1 MKTSESPDV
10 CRMALK
16 CFAVLSLIAMGV
28 GVLVVLGVLFR
39 ALQPVLLPV
48 IVAGV
53 LAYLLAKPTDWLETK
68 VKTRA
73 RAVGLVVLGAF
84 ALLAAVGGLTIPP
97 LVHQTADLVQKR
109 QLILEKAMETGAN
122 LSESAAVAR
131 GVQSLYNGALSDAR
145 KAGMSDEDLAD
156 FKGKTEVKEQVAA
169 YLSLNGDVIA
179 AKALELGKAG
189 TAALGKLP
197 IVLSGTLLVPFL
209 VYYFLLLKA
218 DIAKNWHRLLP
229 LREGKARDKVTTIL
243 SEINAYFIT
252 FIRSQMVVS
261 LIDALLLLICLWI
274 LRLPYAFTLC
284 VLAALLGVIPYI
296 GIASACVPALLIAW
310 FHHQSIPYVVAVAAV
325 FALVSFLDNY
335 FIQKAI
341 VGKQLRMHDMTV
353 MFSVLFWGYVLGGV
367 AGILL
372 GVPLTAAVKV
382 LYRHFVWREEGTGNM

>member
-1 MKTSESPDV
+1 MKTAESPDV
-10 CRMALK
+10 CRMALT

-28 GVLVVLGVLFR
+28 GVLVVVGMLFR

-53 LAYLLAKPTDWLETK
+53 ISYLLAKPTDWLETK

-73 RAVGLVVLGAF
+73 RAVGLVVLAAF
-84 ALLAAVGGLTIPP
+84 ALMGLIGGLTIPP
-97 LVHQTADLVQKR
+97 LVHQSTELVQKR
-109 QLILEKAMETGAN
+109 QMILEKAITTGQN
-122 LSESAAVAR
+122 LSENPAVAR
-131 GVQSLYNGALSDAR
+131 AVQSLYSGALSEAR
-145 KAGMSDEDLAD
+145 REGMSEEDVAE
-156 FKGKTEVKEQVAA
+156 FKGKTAVQEQLAA
-169 YLSLNGDVIA
+169 YLSLKADVIT
-179 AKALELGKAG
+179 AKALELGMAG
-189 TAALGKLP
+189 TAVLGKLP
-197 IVLSGTLLVPFL
+197 IVLSGALLVPFL

-218 DIAKNWHRLLP
+218 PIAENWHRLLP
-229 LREGKARDKVTTIL
+229 LQAGEARDKVRTIL
-243 SEINAYFIT
+243 AEINAYFIA

-261 LIDALLLLICLWI
+261 LIDALLLLVGLWI

-296 GIASACVPALLIAW
+296 GIASACIPALLIAW
-310 FHHQSIPYVVAVAAV
+310 FHHQSIPYVVAVAVV

-382 LYRHFVWREEGTGNM
+382 LYRHFIWRDDSSVE

>member
-1 MKTSESPDV
+1 MRTTESPDV

-16 CFAVLSLIAMGV
+16 CFAVLSLVAMGV
-28 GVLVVLGVLFR
+28 GVLVVLGLVFR

-53 LAYLLAKPTDWLETK
+53 ISYLLAKPTDWLETK

-84 ALLAAVGGLTIPP
+84 VLLAAVGGLTIPP
-97 LVHQTADLVQKR
+97 LVHQTAELVQKR
-109 QLILEKAMETGAN
+109 QVILEKAITTGQS
-122 LSESAAVAR
+122 LSENAAVAR
-131 GVQSLYNGALSDAR
+131 AVQSLYNGALSEAR
-145 KAGMSDEDLAD
+145 REGMSEEDVAAFQD
-156 FKGKTEVKEQVAA
+156 KTAVKEQLAA
-169 YLSLNGDVIA
+169 YLSLKADVIT
-179 AKALELGKAG
+179 AKALELGIAG

-197 IVLSGTLLVPFL
+197 IVLSGALLVPFL
-209 VYYFLLLKA
+209 VYYFLLLKG

-229 LREGKARDKVTTIL
+229 LREGQARDKVTTIL

-252 FIRSQMVVS
+252 FIRSQMLVS
-261 LIDALLLLICLWI
+261 LIDALLLLVGLWI

-310 FHHQSIPYVVAVAAV
+310 FQTQSVGYVVGVGAV
-325 FALVSFLDNY
+325 FAVVSFLDNY

-382 LYRHFVWREEGTGNM
+382 LYRHFIWREE

>member
-10 CRMALK
+10 CRVALK
-16 CFAVLSLIAMGV
+16 CFAVLSLVAMGV
-28 GVLVVLGVLFR
+28 GVLAVLGLVFR

-53 LAYLLAKPTDWLETK
+53 LAYLLAKPTDWLEKK
-68 VKTRA
+68 VKSRV
-73 RAVGLVVLGAF
+73 RAVAVVVLSAF
-84 ALLAAVGGLTIPP
+84 VVIAAVGGLTIPP
-97 LVHQTADLVQKR
+97 LVHQTVELVQKR
-109 QLILEKAMETGAN
+109 QVILEKAITTGQN
-122 LSESAAVAR
+122 LSENAAVAR
-131 GVQSLYNGALSDAR
+131 AVQSLYNGALSEAR
-145 KAGMSDEDLAD
+145 REGMSEEDVAE
-156 FKGKTEVKEQVAA
+156 FKGKTAVQEQLAA
-169 YLSLNGDVIA
+169 YLSLKADVIT
-179 AKALELGKAG
+179 AKTLELGMAG
-189 TAALGKLP
+189 TAVLGKLP
-197 IVLSGTLLVPFL
+197 ILISGAILVPFL

-218 DIAKNWHRLLP
+218 PIAENWHRLLP
-229 LREGKARDKVTTIL
+229 LQAGEARDKVRTIL
-243 SEINAYFIT
+243 AEINAYFIA
-252 FIRSQMVVS
+252 FIRSQMLVS
-261 LIDALLLLICLWI
+261 LIDALLLLVGLWI

-310 FHHQSIPYVVAVAAV
+310 FRTQNIGYVVGVGAV
-325 FALVSFLDNY
+325 FAVVSFLDNY

-382 LYRHFVWREEGTGNM
+382 LYRHFIWRDE

>member
-1 MKTSESPDV
+1 MNDSPDV

-16 CFAVLSLIAMGV
+16 VFAALSLIAMAV
-28 GVLVVLGVLFR
+28 GALVVMGLLFR

-53 LAYLLAKPTDWLETK
+53 LSYLLSRPTDWLEKK

-73 RAVGLVVLGAF
+73 RAVGLVVSGAF
-84 ALLAAVGGLTIPP
+84 VLLAIVGGLTIPP
-97 LVHQTADLVQKR
+97 LVHQSTELVQKR
-109 QLILEKAMETGAN
+109 QVILEKAMETGST
-122 LSESAAVAR
+122 LSEHPAVAR
-131 GVQSLYNGALSDAR
+131 AVQSLYSGALADAR
-145 KAGMSDEDLAD
+145 KAGMAEEDIEN
-156 FKGKTEVKEQVAA
+156 FKGKTEVKEQLAA
-169 YLSLNGDVIA
+169 YLSLNADVIA
-179 AKALELGKAG
+179 AKGLELGMAG
-189 TAALGKLP
+189 TVVLGKLP
-197 IVLSGTLLVPFL
+197 LVLSGALLVPFL

-218 DIAKNWHRLLP
+218 DIAKNWQRLLP
-229 LREGKARDKVTTIL
+229 LPAGPARDKVTTIL
-243 SEINAYFIT
+243 SEINSYFIT

-261 LIDALLLLICLWI
+261 LIDALLLLIGLWI

-296 GIASACVPALLIAW
+296 GIASACIPALLIAW
-310 FHHQSIPYVVAVAAV
+310 FQHQSIGYVVAVGAV

-382 LYRHFVWREEGTGNM
+382 LYRHFIWREDAPAE

>member
-10 CRMALK
+10 CRVALK

-28 GVLVVLGVLFR
+28 GVLVVVGMLFR

-53 LAYLLAKPTDWLETK
+53 LAYLLAKPTDWLEKK
-68 VKTRA
+68 VKSRTRA
-73 RAVGLVVLGAF
+73 VAVVVVAAF
-84 ALLAAVGGLTIPP
+84 VLIAAVGGLTIPP
-97 LVHQTADLVQKR
+97 LVHQTVELVQKR
-109 QLILEKAMETGAN
+109 QVILEKAITTGQN
-122 LSESAAVAR
+122 LSENAAVAR
-131 GVQSLYNGALSDAR
+131 AVQSLYNGALSEAR
-145 KAGMSDEDLAD
+145 REGMSEEDVAE
-156 FKGKTEVKEQVAA
+156 FKGKTAVQEQLAA
-169 YLSLNGDVIA
+169 YLSLKADVIT
-179 AKALELGKAG
+179 AKALELGLAG

-197 IVLSGTLLVPFL
+197 ILISGAILVPFL

-218 DIAKNWHRLLP
+218 PIAENWHRLLP
-229 LREGKARDKVTTIL
+229 LQAGEARDKVRTIL
-243 SEINAYFIT
+243 AEINAYFIA
-252 FIRSQMVVS
+252 FIRSQMLVS
-261 LIDALLLLICLWI
+261 LIDALLLLVGLWI

-296 GIASACVPALLIAW
+296 GIASACIPALLIAW
-310 FHHQSIPYVVAVAAV
+310 FQTQNIGYVVGVGAV
-325 FALVSFLDNY
+325 FAVVSFLDNY

-382 LYRHFVWREEGTGNM
+382 LYRHFIWRDE

>member
-1 MKTSESPDV
+1 
-10 CRMALK
+10 MALK

-28 GVLVVLGVLFR
+28 GVLVVLGLVFR

-53 LAYLLAKPTDWLETK
+53 LSYLLAKPTDWLEKK
-68 VKTRA
+68 VKSRA
-73 RAVGLVVLGAF
+73 RAVAVVVLSAF
-84 ALLAAVGGLTIPP
+84 VVIAAVGGLTIPP
-97 LVHQTADLVQKR
+97 LVHQTAELVQKR
-109 QLILEKAMETGAN
+109 QVILEKAITTGQN
-122 LSESAAVAR
+122 LSENAAVAR
-131 GVQSLYNGALSDAR
+131 AVQSLYNGALSEAR
-145 KAGMSDEDLAD
+145 REGMSEEDVAE
-156 FKGKTEVKEQVAA
+156 FKGKTAVQEQLAA
-169 YLSLNGDVIA
+169 YLSLKADVIT
-179 AKALELGKAG
+179 AKTLELGMAG
-189 TAALGKLP
+189 TAVLGKLP
-197 IVLSGTLLVPFL
+197 ILISGAILVPFL

-218 DIAKNWHRLLP
+218 PIAENWHRLLP
-229 LREGKARDKVTTIL
+229 LQAGEARDKVRTIL
-243 SEINAYFIT
+243 AEINAYFIA
-252 FIRSQMVVS
+252 FIRSQMLVS
-261 LIDALLLLICLWI
+261 LIDALLLLVGLWI

-310 FHHQSIPYVVAVAAV
+310 FRTQSLGYVVGVGAV
-325 FALVSFLDNY
+325 FAIVSFLDNY

-382 LYRHFVWREEGTGNM
+382 LYRHFVWRDE

>member
-1 MKTSESPDV
+1 MKTAESPDV
-10 CRMALK
+10 CRMALT

-28 GVLVVLGVLFR
+28 GVLVVLGLLFR

-53 LAYLLAKPTDWLETK
+53 ISYLLAKPTDWLETK

-73 RAVGLVVLGAF
+73 RAVGLVVLAAF
-84 ALLAAVGGLTIPP
+84 ALMGLIGGLTIPP
-97 LVHQTADLVQKR
+97 LVHQSTELVQKR
-109 QLILEKAMETGAN
+109 QVILEKAITTGQN
-122 LSESAAVAR
+122 LSENPAVAR
-131 GVQSLYNGALSDAR
+131 AVQSLYSGALSEAR
-145 KAGMSDEDLAD
+145 REGMSEEDVAE
-156 FKGKTEVKEQVAA
+156 FKGKTAVQEQLAA
-169 YLSLNGDVIA
+169 YLSLKADVIT
-179 AKALELGKAG
+179 AKALELGMAG
-189 TAALGKLP
+189 TAVLGKLP
-197 IVLSGTLLVPFL
+197 IVLSGALLVPFL

-218 DIAKNWHRLLP
+218 PIAENWHRLLP
-229 LREGKARDKVTTIL
+229 LREGKARDKVRTIL
-243 SEINAYFIT
+243 AEINAYFIA

-261 LIDALLLLICLWI
+261 LIDALLLLVGLWI

-310 FHHQSIPYVVAVAAV
+310 FQTQSAGYVVGVGAV

-382 LYRHFVWREEGTGNM
+382 LYRHFVWREE

>member
-1 MKTSESPDV
+1 
-10 CRMALK
+10 MALT
-16 CFAVLSLIAMGV
+16 CFAALSLIAMGV
-28 GVLVVLGVLFR
+28 GVLVVVGLLFR

-53 LAYLLAKPTDWLETK
+53 ISYLLAKPTDWLETK

-73 RAVGLVVLGAF
+73 RAVAVVVLAAF
-84 ALLAAVGGLTIPP
+84 ALMGLVGGLTIPP
-97 LVHQTADLVQKR
+97 LVHQTTELVQKR
-109 QLILEKAMETGAN
+109 QVILEKAITTGQN
-122 LSESAAVAR
+122 LSENPAVAR
-131 GVQSLYNGALSDAR
+131 AVQSLYSGALSEAR
-145 KAGMSDEDLAD
+145 REGMSEEDVAE
-156 FKGKTEVKEQVAA
+156 FKGKTAVQEQLAA
-169 YLSLNGDVIA
+169 YLSLKADVIT
-179 AKALELGKAG
+179 AKALELGMAG
-189 TAALGKLP
+189 TAVLGKLP
-197 IVLSGTLLVPFL
+197 IVLSGALLVPFL

-218 DIAKNWHRLLP
+218 PIAENWHRLLP
-229 LREGKARDKVTTIL
+229 LQAGEARDKVRTIL
-243 SEINAYFIT
+243 AEINAYFIA

-261 LIDALLLLICLWI
+261 LIDALLLLVGLWI

-296 GIASACVPALLIAW
+296 GIASACIPALLIAW
-310 FHHQSIPYVVAVAAV
+310 FHHQSIPYVVAVAVV

-382 LYRHFVWREEGTGNM
+382 LYRHFIWREKGE

>member
-10 CRMALK
+10 CRVALK

-28 GVLVVLGVLFR
+28 GVLVVLGLLFR

-53 LAYLLAKPTDWLETK
+53 MAYLLAKPTDWLEKK
-68 VKTRA
+68 VKSRA
-73 RAVGLVVLGAF
+73 RAVAVVVLSAF
-84 ALLAAVGGLTIPP
+84 VVIAAVGGLTIPP
-97 LVHQTADLVQKR
+97 LVHQTAELVQQR
-109 QLILEKAMETGAN
+109 QVILEKAITTGQN
-122 LSESAAVAR
+122 LSENAAVAR
-131 GVQSLYNGALSDAR
+131 AVQSLYNGALSEAR
-145 KAGMSDEDLAD
+145 REGMSEEDVAE
-156 FKGKTEVKEQVAA
+156 FKGKTAVQEQLAA
-169 YLSLNGDVIA
+169 YLSLKADVIT
-179 AKALELGKAG
+179 AKALELGMAG
-189 TAALGKLP
+189 TAVLGKLP
-197 IVLSGTLLVPFL
+197 ILISGAILVPFL

-218 DIAKNWHRLLP
+218 PIAENWHRLLP
-229 LREGKARDKVTTIL
+229 LQAGEARDKVRTIL
-243 SEINAYFIT
+243 AEINAYFIA
-252 FIRSQMVVS
+252 FIRSQMLVS
-261 LIDALLLLICLWI
+261 LIDALLLLVGLWI

-310 FHHQSIPYVVAVAAV
+310 FRTQSLGYVVGVGAV
-325 FALVSFLDNY
+325 FAIVSFLDNY

-382 LYRHFVWREEGTGNM
+382 LYRHFVWRDE

>member
-1 MKTSESPDV
+1 MKTTESPDV
-10 CRMALK
+10 CRVALK

-28 GVLVVLGVLFR
+28 GVLVVVGMLFR

-53 LAYLLAKPTDWLETK
+53 ISYLLAKPTDWLETK

-73 RAVGLVVLGAF
+73 RAVGLVVLGTF
-84 ALLAAVGGLTIPP
+84 ALLAAVGGLTLPP
-97 LVHQTADLVQKR
+97 LVHQTAELVQKR
-109 QLILEKAMETGAN
+109 QVILEKAITTGQN
-122 LSESAAVAR
+122 LSENAAVAR
-131 GVQSLYNGALSDAR
+131 AVQSLYNGALSEAR
-145 KAGMSDEDLAD
+145 REGMSEEDVAE
-156 FKGKTEVKEQVAA
+156 FKGKTTVQEQLAA
-169 YLSLNGDVIA
+169 YLSLKADVIT
-179 AKALELGKAG
+179 AKALELGLAG

-197 IVLSGTLLVPFL
+197 ILISGAILVPFL

-218 DIAKNWHRLLP
+218 PIAENWHRLLP
-229 LREGKARDKVTTIL
+229 LQAGEARDKVRTIL
-243 SEINAYFIT
+243 AEINSYFIT

-261 LIDALLLLICLWI
+261 LIDSLLLLICLWI

-310 FHHQSIPYVVAVAAV
+310 FQTQSLGYVVAVAAV

-382 LYRHFVWREEGTGNM
+382 LYRHFIWRDE

>member
-28 GVLVVLGVLFR
+28 GVLVVLGLVFR

-53 LAYLLAKPTDWLETK
+53 LAYLLAKPTDWLEKK
-68 VKTRA
+68 VKSRTRA
-73 RAVGLVVLGAF
+73 VAVVVVAAF
-84 ALLAAVGGLTIPP
+84 VLIAAVGGLTIPP
-97 LVHQTADLVQKR
+97 LVHQTVELVQKR
-109 QLILEKAMETGAN
+109 QVILEKAITTGQN
-122 LSESAAVAR
+122 LSENAAVAR
-131 GVQSLYNGALSDAR
+131 AVQSLYNGALSEAR
-145 KAGMSDEDLAD
+145 REGMSEEDVAE
-156 FKGKTEVKEQVAA
+156 FKGKTAVQEQLAA
-169 YLSLNGDVIA
+169 YLSLKADVIT
-179 AKALELGKAG
+179 AKALELGLAG

-197 IVLSGTLLVPFL
+197 ILISGAILVPFL

-218 DIAKNWHRLLP
+218 PIAENWHRLLP
-229 LREGKARDKVTTIL
+229 LQAGEARDKVRTIL
-243 SEINAYFIT
+243 AEINAYFIA
-252 FIRSQMVVS
+252 FIRSQMLVS
-261 LIDALLLLICLWI
+261 LIDALLLLVGLWI

-296 GIASACVPALLIAW
+296 GIASACIPALLIAW
-310 FHHQSIPYVVAVAAV
+310 FQTQNLGYVVGVGAV
-325 FALVSFLDNY
+325 FAIVSFLDNY

-382 LYRHFVWREEGTGNM
+382 LYRHFIWRDE

>member
-1 MKTSESPDV
+1 MKTTDSPDV
-10 CRMALK
+10 CRVALK

-28 GVLVVLGVLFR
+28 GVLVVLGLVFR

-53 LAYLLAKPTDWLETK
+53 LAYLLAKPTDWLEKK
-68 VKTRA
+68 VKSRTRA
-73 RAVGLVVLGAF
+73 VAVVVVAAF
-84 ALLAAVGGLTIPP
+84 VLIAAVGGLTIPP
-97 LVHQTADLVQKR
+97 LVHQTVELVQKR
-109 QLILEKAMETGAN
+109 QVILEKAITTGQN
-122 LSESAAVAR
+122 LSENAAVAR
-131 GVQSLYNGALSDAR
+131 AVQSLYNGALSEAR
-145 KAGMSDEDLAD
+145 REGMSEEDVAE
-156 FKGKTEVKEQVAA
+156 FKGKTAVQEQLAA
-169 YLSLNGDVIA
+169 YLSLKADVIT
-179 AKALELGKAG
+179 AKALELGLAG

-197 IVLSGTLLVPFL
+197 ILISGAILVPFL

-218 DIAKNWHRLLP
+218 PIAENWHRLLP
-229 LREGKARDKVTTIL
+229 LQAGEARDKVRTIL
-243 SEINAYFIT
+243 AEINAYFIA
-252 FIRSQMVVS
+252 FIRSQMLVS
-261 LIDALLLLICLWI
+261 LIDALLLLIGLWI

-296 GIASACVPALLIAW
+296 GIASACIPALLIAW
-310 FHHQSIPYVVAVAAV
+310 FQTQNLGYVVGVGAV
-325 FALVSFLDNY
+325 FAVVSFLDNY

-382 LYRHFVWREEGTGNM
+382 LYRHFIWRDE

>member
-28 GVLVVLGVLFR
+28 GVLVVLGLVFR

-53 LAYLLAKPTDWLETK
+53 LAYLLAKPTDWLEKK
-68 VKTRA
+68 VKSRTRA
-73 RAVGLVVLGAF
+73 VAVVVVAAF
-84 ALLAAVGGLTIPP
+84 VLIAAVGGLTIPP
-97 LVHQTADLVQKR
+97 LVHQTVELVQKR
-109 QLILEKAMETGAN
+109 QVILEKAITTGQN
-122 LSESAAVAR
+122 LSENAAVAR
-131 GVQSLYNGALSDAR
+131 AVQSLYNGALSEAR
-145 KAGMSDEDLAD
+145 REGMSEEDVAE
-156 FKGKTEVKEQVAA
+156 FKGKTAVQEQLAA
-169 YLSLNGDVIA
+169 YLSLKADVIT
-179 AKALELGKAG
+179 AKALELGLAG

-197 IVLSGTLLVPFL
+197 ILISGAILVPFL

-218 DIAKNWHRLLP
+218 PIAENWHRLLP
-229 LREGKARDKVTTIL
+229 LQAGEARDKVRTIL
-243 SEINAYFIT
+243 SEINAYFIA
-252 FIRSQMVVS
+252 FIRSQMLVS
-261 LIDALLLLICLWI
+261 LIDALLLLVGLWI

-296 GIASACVPALLIAW
+296 GIASACIPALLIAW
-310 FHHQSIPYVVAVAAV
+310 FQTQNIGYVVVVGAV
-325 FALVSFLDNY
+325 FAIVSFLDNY

-382 LYRHFVWREEGTGNM
+382 LYRHFVWRDE